1 MAEMKIEVARYRKP
15 DGWPTRHWAVF
26 VNGDLL
32 AVTLYRKGALAV
44 AAALTGVNGAHP
56 VLPLDGR
63 GEPSPATV
71 PRSEA

>member
-1 MAEMKIEVARYRKP
+1 MAQMKVEVTRYRKR

-44 AAALTGVNGAHP
+44 AAALTGTNDARP
-56 VLPLDGR
+56 VLTRDGQ
-63 GEPSPATV
+63 GEPSPGTV

>member
-1 MAEMKIEVARYRKP
+1 MKVEVSRYRKP

-44 AAALTGVNGAHP
+44 AAALTGMNGAHP
-56 VLPLDGR
+56 VLTRDGQ

-71 PRSEA
+71 PHTEA

>member
-1 MAEMKIEVARYRKP
+1 MKVEVSRYRKP

-32 AVTLYRKGALAV
+32 AVTVYRKGALAV
-44 AAALTGVNGAHP
+44 AAALTVSNGARP
-56 VLPLDGR
+56 VLTRDGR
-63 GEPSPATV
+63 GELSPATV

>member
-1 MAEMKIEVARYRKP
+1 MAEVKIEVAKYRKR
-15 DGWPTRHWAVF
+15 DGWPTRYWAVF

-44 AAALTGVNGAHP
+44 AAALTGMSGARP
-56 VLPLDGR
+56 VLTRDGR